1 MRNTSDGKRTRK
13 RPFLLPASSVASSIR
28 FPPRIRY
35 HSRTRSIVRRPV
47 LRFSFIFVFPL
58 PIDLLGALLDR
69 PGTPRER

>member
-35 HSRTRSIVRRPV
+35 HSRTRSIVRR
-47 LRFSFIFVFPL
+47 FSFIFVFPL

-69 PGTPRER
+69 PGTPRES

>member
-13 RPFLLPASSVASSIR
+13 RPFLLSASSVASSIR
-28 FPPRIRY
+28 FPLRIRC

-47 LRFSFIFVFPL
+47 RRFSFIFVFPL

>member
-35 HSRTRSIVRRPV
+35 HSRTRSIV
-47 LRFSFIFVFPL
+47 LRFSFIFMFPL
-58 PIDLLGALLDR
+58 PIDLLGALPDR
-69 PGTPRER
+69 LGTPRKR